1 MDKNTRYVCMI
12 PFANHVTWQQ
22 THHWLNLFVFSF
34 FFFRRKANGDTNW
47 YRLNAKISIANYS
60 NHIET
65 HKNSRSFFFGTSFH
79 NYRTENEVRP
89 FEKSTLFAKHIMPE
103 QILCCLISFFR
114 GMCVWFALHWM
125 EWNGWRMIRIFIRIV
140 DFESMWFFEFRL
152 SLSFFIYMLSSSLE

>member
-22 THHWLNLFVFSF
+22 THHWLNLFVFLFS
-34 FFFRRKANGDTNW
+34 FFRRKANGDTNW

-65 HKNSRSFFFGTSFH
+65 HINSRSFFGTSFH

-125 EWNGWRMIRIFIRIV
+125 EWMANDSDIYTNRWFRIDVILRISPLPIILHLHV
-140 DFESMWFFEFRL
+140 K
-152 SLSFFIYMLSSSLE
+152 

>member
-60 NHIET
+60 NH
-65 HKNSRSFFFGTSFH
+65 KNSRSFFWYIVPQLSDRKWSPSIWKIDIVCKTYHARANFVLFDLFFSGYVRVIRFALNGMDGEWFGYLYES
-79 NYRTENEVRP
+79 
-89 FEKSTLFAKHIMPE
+89 
-103 QILCCLISFFR
+103 LISNR
-114 GMCVWFALHWM
+114 CDSSNFASSYH
-125 EWNGWRMIRIFIRIV
+125 
-140 DFESMWFFEFRL
+140 
-152 SLSFFIYMLSSSLE
+152 SSSTC